1 MQQQIQHTL
10 AKFGFRVTNDAWRAV
25 LDDFVEV
32 GAKAEAD
39 ATIER
44 MEMALENFIYIVE

>member
-1 MQQQIQHTL
+1 M
-10 AKFGFRVTNDAWRAV
+10 

-44 MEMALENFIYIVE
+44 MEMALENFMVYIVERSKYNIQSIVLS